1 VVGVYLHNRNGG
13 LELMISLLK
22 SGAVKLTGDRALLR
36 KLKALGNTHESDI
49 VAAITKG
56 AKIIEAEAKSRA
68 PRGKTGILKDS
79 IDSGQD
85 KKAARPTVLVS
96 WRRGGPSRTDAF
108 YGLFLERGTKPR
120 VRTKYAKK
128 RMRKAAY
135 TGRVRP
141 MPFLEPAFDQK
152 KDQAQR
158 VIKAE
163 LKKLIE
169 KTAMTR

>member
-1 VVGVYLHNRNGG
+1 MVGLHLRYRNGG
-13 LELMISLLK
+13 AELMISLLK

-36 KLKALGNTHESDI
+36 KLKALGSTHDSDI

-68 PRGKTGILKDS
+68 PKGKTGTLKES
-79 IDSGQD
+79 ISSGQD
-85 KKAARPTVLVS
+85 KKAAKPTVLVS
-96 WRRGGPSRTDAF
+96 WRRGGPSRTDGF

-128 RMRKAAY
+128 KMRKPAY
-135 TGRVRP
+135 TGRVKAK
-141 MPFLEPAFDQK
+141 PFLEPAYDQT

-158 VIKAE
+158 VITAE

-169 KTAMTR
+169 KTAKTR